1 MTKFLIIALFIAAIV
16 IMFLFWILVK
26 KFRDDKTESAVKKLQ
41 QKQNAKEQKKNEQKE
56 QMETGSNNADFFN
69 SVDVLRKL

>member
-16 IMFLFWILVK
+16 IMFLLWILIK
-26 KFRDDKTESAVKKLQ
+26 KFRDDKIESAVKKLQ
-41 QKQNAKEQKKNEQKE
+41 QEQNAKEQKKNEQKE

-69 SVDVLRKL
+69 SVDVLRNL

>member
-16 IMFLFWILVK
+16 IMFLLWILIK
-26 KFRDDKTESAVKKLQ
+26 KFRDDKTESAVRKLQ
-41 QKQNAKEQKKNEQKE
+41 QEQNAKEQKKNEQKE

-69 SVDVLRKL
+69 SVDVLRNL